1 LVNELGEPDYVS
13 EWELGE
19 GSIVDAQD
27 YLGVLEIVGLV
38 ENIEVRITA
47 VGNEFIMGR
56 SVIDRY
62 CVTFDHG
69 DRVIVER

>member
-13 EWELGE
+13 EWGLGD

-27 YLGVLEIVGLV
+27 CLGMLELVGLE

-47 VGNEFIMGR
+47 VENEFIIGR

>member
-13 EWELGE
+13 EWELGD
-19 GSIVDAQD
+19 GS
-27 YLGVLEIVGLV
+27 
-38 ENIEVRITA
+38 TA

-69 DRVIVER
+69 GKVIVER